1 MSNKYTIRET
11 IKRYYRIDRRH
22 IAFVRFIFEAYDGVA
37 IIETLDPAAGSIV
50 FHIAP
55 GCEPD
60 VEMILSDLK
69 KTILMEAVQP
79 CIQ

>member
-1 MSNKYTIRET
+1 MSNKYTTRET

-22 IAFVRFIFEAYDGVA
+22 IAFLRFIFEAYDGLA
-37 IIETLDPAAGSIV
+37 IIETLDPAAGSLV

-60 VEMILSDLK
+60 VENVLADLK
-69 KTILMEAVQP
+69 KDILLEAIQP
-79 CIQ
+79 